1 VSATG
6 LSTIELP
13 RLEVEPAMAVRGL
26 RVRAGSRELLR
37 GVDADFACCRV
48 TAVVGPTGCGK
59 TTLLRTL
66 NRLHDGDGSIRVQGR
81 VELGGRDVYREIED
95 VRELRRRVGM
105 LFQRPNPFP
114 RSIIENVTIGPRV
127 HGLVPRGRL
136 RELGER
142 LLHEVGLWPA
152 VKDRLGDSPFSLS
165 GGQQQLLCLA
175 RALSVRP
182 EVLLLDE
189 PTSSLDPGTTGQIEG
204 LIRRLSQRV
213 TVILVSHNLGQVRRL
228 ADRVLFLLDGER
240 VELSDRATF
249 FEQPSDPRSRRY
261 LAGEAGW
268 V

>member
-1 VSATG
+1 ME
-6 LSTIELP
+6 LSTVELL
-13 RLEVEPAMAVRGL
+13 RIGARATIAVRDL
-26 RVRAGSRELLR
+26 WVRAGGRELLR
-37 GVDADFACCRV
+37 GIDAEFPSHSV
-48 TAVVGPTGCGK
+48 TAIVGPTGCGK

-66 NRLHDGDGSIRVQGR
+66 NRLHDEDGSIQVEGR
-81 VELGGRDVYREIED
+81 VELDGRDIYREIRD
-95 VRELRRRVGM
+95 VRELRRRIGM

-127 HGLVPRGRL
+127 HGLASGKQL
-136 RELGER
+136 RELGEY
-142 LLHEVGLWPA
+142 LLQEVGLWPA

-175 RALSVRP
+175 RALSVNP

-189 PTSSLDPGTTGQIEG
+189 PTSSLDPRTTSQIED
-204 LIRRLSQRV
+204 LIRRLSDRV
-213 TVILVSHNLGQVRRL
+213 AIIMVSHNLGQVRRL
-228 ADRVLFLLDGER
+228 ADQVLFLLDGER
-240 VELSDRATF
+240 VEFSDRATF